1 MSLEKQAYDLGIK
14 LGLQQF
20 EKTAVLS
27 RLLKPISK
35 GYKGTAL
42 VDRVAPLGWN
52 RFKSEFGHM
61 LGDVATGAGVVGLL
75 GGTGNEMAIGA
86 GLSSFVGSQLN
97 QVRANKYLKQA
108 LQGKNALTLDQL
120 KLLRENMGDF
130 STYYGADSV
139 HELFGGVKAR
149 NRVSDAIRKMEK
161 GV

>member
-1 MSLEKQAYDLGIK
+1 MSLQKQAYDVGVQ

-27 RLLKPISK
+27 RLLKPISNS
-35 GYKGTAL
+35 YKGTAL

-61 LGDVATGAGVVGLL
+61 LGDVASGAGVAGLL
-75 GGTGNEMAIGA
+75 GGGADEMAMGA
-86 GLSSFVGSQLN
+86 GLSALVGSQFY
-97 QVRANKYLKQA
+97 QVRANKYLEQA
-108 LQGKNALTLDQL
+108 LKGKNALNLDQL

-130 STYYGADSV
+130 STYYGADSI
-139 HELFGGVKAR
+139 HELFGGIKAR

>member
-1 MSLEKQAYDLGIK
+1 MSLQKQAYDVGVQ

-27 RLLKPISK
+27 RLLKPISNS
-35 GYKGTAL
+35 YKGTAL

-61 LGDVATGAGVVGLL
+61 LGDVASGAGVAGLL
-75 GGTGNEMAIGA
+75 GGGADEMAMGA
-86 GLSSFVGSQLN
+86 GLSALVGSQFN
-97 QVRANKYLKQA
+97 QVRANKYLEQA
-108 LQGKNALTLDQL
+108 LKGKNALNLDQL

-130 STYYGADSV
+130 STYYGADSI
-139 HELFGGVKAR
+139 HELFGGIKAR